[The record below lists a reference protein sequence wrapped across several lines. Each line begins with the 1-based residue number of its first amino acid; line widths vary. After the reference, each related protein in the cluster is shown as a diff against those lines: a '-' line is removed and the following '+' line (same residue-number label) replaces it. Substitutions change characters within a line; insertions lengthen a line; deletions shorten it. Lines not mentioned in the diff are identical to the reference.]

1 MREII
6 RDTLLIGFGIA
17 ALGRK
22 KLKNVY
28 NTLKTEGEEFRD
40 EIPAIKKRWQK
51 VEMVSDRLDEMGQR
65 FFRRLHIATQTELSE
80 LNKKIEKILKQKAVA
95 D

>member
-6 RDTLLIGFGIA
+6 KDSILIGLGIA

-22 KLKNVY
+22 KLTKVY
-28 NTLKTEGEEFRD
+28 RTLKAEGEAFSS
-40 EIPAIKKRWQK
+40 EIPMIKKRWEK
-51 VEMVSDRLDEMGQR
+51 INTISDRIDELGQKLIK
-65 FFRRLHIATQTELSE
+65 RLNIATREELSE
-80 LNKKIEKILKQKAVA
+80 LNKKIEKILKQKSAA